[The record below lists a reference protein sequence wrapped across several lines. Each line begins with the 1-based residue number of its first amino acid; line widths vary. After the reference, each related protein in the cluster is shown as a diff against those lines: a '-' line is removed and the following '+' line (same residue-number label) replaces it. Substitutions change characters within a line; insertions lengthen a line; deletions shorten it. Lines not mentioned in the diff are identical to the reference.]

1 MITLIIFSGCTNELE
16 INSAFYCEKLE
27 LNCKRESIYVTLI
40 TTKGE
45 IGLQL
50 FGETNPVT
58 VANFIKN
65 INSGIYNKKQFY
77 KIIEYP
83 NNKVIHSGAFIS
95 TKLIGNLNNYD
106 AIFHKTIPLEI
117 AMKNLSEPKYN
128 NQIDDPFKIN
138 MIKHK
143 FEEGTLSMVKIGKNK
158 SSKTEFFFSLKKSE
172 EFNGRYSVFGKVV
185 RGYEILNKLDETDS
199 ILEIKQIN

>member
-1 MITLIIFSGCTNELE
+1 MSTLILFSSCTNKIE
-16 INSAFYCEKLE
+16 IKSITYCEKLE
-27 LNCKRESIYVTLI
+27 LNCDKKNTYVTVT

-45 IGLQL
+45 IGIQL
-50 FGETNPVT
+50 FGKTNPVT

-83 NNKVIHSGAFIS
+83 NNKVIHSGAYTSNESIR
-95 TKLIGNLNNYD
+95 NLNKYD
-106 AIFHKTIPLEI
+106 AKFHKTIPLEI
-117 AMKNLSEPKYN
+117 AIKNLSEPRYN
-128 NQIDDPFKIN
+128 IQVVDPFKISR
-138 MIKHK
+138 IKHK

-172 EFNGRYSVFGKVV
+172 EFNGRYSVFGKVIK
-185 RGYEILNKLDETDS
+185 GYEILYELNETDR
-199 ILEIKQIN
+199 ILNMKQIN